1 MRGDHGSEA
10 VADSSGVVGS
20 AGVVA
25 AAGVVGSAGVVGAA
39 EVAGAT
45 VVAALVLAIDVSLG
59 WFGGGAVARADRA
72 SVALTPAS
80 SGPQLTSIAVTPISR
95 TAPALLML

>member
-1 MRGDHGSEA
+1 VGGAA
-10 VADSSGVVGS
+10 VDG
-20 AGVVA
+20 A
-25 AAGVVGSAGVVGAA
+25 AAGCTGVVGAA

-45 VVAALVLAIDVSLG
+45 VVAASVLPATDVSLG